1 MKKLFLLIVWMG
13 VTFVA
18 VAQESYKLKSST
30 LKIEGTSSLHDWS
43 ADANK
48 VSGSVNFGMNDIA
61 TALKNVSVEIEVN
74 AIKSE
79 KGSTMDNN
87 IYSAL
92 KAKTYPKIS
101 FQMTKVNSIKG
112 SSADFTASV
121 TGNLSI
127 AGTTKL
133 VDLNVTGKKKSNGDL
148 VFNGSKKIKMTDF
161 NVKPPSF
168 MFGAM
173 KTGDDVTVTFSTT
186 FSK

>member
-1 MKKLFLLIVWMG
+1 MKGLLVIIIG
-13 VTFVA
+13 VAISISMF
-18 VAQESYKLKSST
+18 AQENYKLKSST

-48 VSGSVNFGMNDIA
+48 VSGSVNFGANDIA

-92 KAKTYPKIS
+92 KAKSHPKIS
-101 FQMTKVNSIKG
+101 FQMTKVNSVKG
-112 SSADFTASV
+112 NNTDFTASV

-133 VDLNVTGKKKSNGDL
+133 VDLTVTGKKKTNGDL

>member
-1 MKKLFLLIVWMG
+1 
-13 VTFVA
+13 
-18 VAQESYKLKSST
+18 
-30 LKIEGTSSLHDWS
+30 
-43 ADANK
+43 
-48 VSGSVNFGMNDIA
+48 
-61 TALKNVSVEIEVN
+61 
-74 AIKSE
+74 
-79 KGSTMDNN
+79 
-87 IYSAL
+87 
-92 KAKTYPKIS
+92 
-101 FQMTKVNSIKG
+101 MTKVNSIKG